1 MIDQIKKEIF
11 LNKSKFYIKDF
22 NMEDIRI
29 SKFFHGSPVSNNKVI
44 FFVSILNTPLC
55 IMKIVRNKKFN
66 LIIER
71 EIAGMNYFI
80 KNNIL
85 TPKIFFSGDISENR
99 YVCEEILNAGPVG
112 KSGEVHAL
120 KLVAEYHNNVKKGH
134 KIKISEIISKVNNLG
149 IKGDLEFNEAIGLLN
164 AYSDNYLNFAPQHG
178 DLTCRNIFVKGEKLL
193 LIDLENFGL
202 RSIWGSD
209 ITHYLS
215 RIFNAHALNGIE
227 RAMLNFVENTREFRS
242 NYALGISDSECR
254 ELFLIDFLF
263 EVLQKNHPEIYTEV
277 IGVMNDLWLE

>member
-11 LNKSKFYIKDF
+11 LNKSKFHIKDF
-22 NMEDIRI
+22 NMEDIHI

-71 EIAGMNYFI
+71 EVAGMNYFA

-99 YVCEEILNAGPVG
+99 YVCEEILNTGPVG
-112 KSGEVHAL
+112 KSGEVQAFN
-120 KLVAEYHNNVKKGH
+120 LVAEYHKGVKKGN
-134 KIKISEIISKVNNLG
+134 KINIGEIISRVNNLN
-149 IKGDLEFNEAIGLLN
+149 IKGDLEFDEVIRILN
-164 AYSDNYLNFAPQHG
+164 SYKDNDLSRAPQHG
-178 DLTCRNIFVKGEKLL
+178 DLTCRNIFVKNGKLI

-209 ITHYLS
+209 VVHYLS
-215 RIFNAHALNGIE
+215 RIFNSHVLDGIE
-227 RAMLNFVENTREFRS
+227 TAMLNFVKNTHQFRLS
-242 NYALGISDSECR
+242 YTLGISDLECG

-263 EVLQKNHPEIYTEV
+263 DVLQKNHPEIYTEI
-277 IGVMNDLWLE
+277 IGVMSDLWLE